1 VHSRARPGPISWE
14 PVLMQVCEC
23 AAREKQIMYNR
34 ASAFQRLGY
43 ATGATQPAQIYI
55 HDSHTLSARAEMH
68 FLRRGVRTGMSP
80 PRRNRIMQIARAS
93 RQSNLVCAVSGL
105 DSCLVRKS
113 APKVSPNLATNSK
126 SRVTIIVFASKLSSE
141 FSSG

>member
-1 VHSRARPGPISWE
+1 MGTGSYAS
-14 PVLMQVCEC
+14 EC

-43 ATGATQPAQIYI
+43 ATGATQPAHLDI

-80 PRRNRIMQIARAS
+80 PPRRNRIMQIARAS
-93 RQSNLVCAVSGL
+93 RQSTLVCAVSGL

-126 SRVTIIVFASKLSSE
+126 SWMTIVFASKLSSE
-141 FSSG
+141 FSIS